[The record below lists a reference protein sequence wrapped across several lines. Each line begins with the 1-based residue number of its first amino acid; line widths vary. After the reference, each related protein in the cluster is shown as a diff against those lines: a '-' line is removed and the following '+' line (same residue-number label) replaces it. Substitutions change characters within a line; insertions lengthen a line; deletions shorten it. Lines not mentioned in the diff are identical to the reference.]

1 MNKILCLS
9 LLLLSLTA
17 CNKIN
22 NIMDGLEATPGKLD
36 KTQQSMDE
44 TKEKLRLA
52 TLLETEREILEERNI
67 ENIIPIPT
75 GMMAPALKFS
85 ESATPEELVRLTDV
99 WLTGINKVTV
109 LGGFDADGKPLTP
122 TAETLNKDFFNKAG
136 KLYGLMAIAG
146 LTPQEKVIQIV
157 HEQLEKKNYYTATL
171 NFLALRGYFLSK
183 ILLKEKYFSK
193 HADSADYIETTI
205 KYLKYLNYLN
215 ELPIEAYGDGALRIS
230 TSGIFPNIY
239 NLDFEMHHGVLINKE
254 EKVIDSGVLELVPT
268 HMQELW
274 AEAARMQTTYVDEVH
289 TTVDGVKSVTAK
301 AELQRLT
308 ATAKAININLSR
320 WGSDLKIAKP

>member
-9 LLLLSLTA
+9 VLLLSLTA

-85 ESATPEELVRLTDV
+85 ENATPEELVRLTDV

-109 LGGFDADGKPLTP
+109 LGGFDENGKPMP
-122 TAETLNKDFFNKAG
+122 ATAETLNKDFFNKAG

-157 HEQLEKKNYYTATL
+157 HDQLEKKNYYTATL

-215 ELPIEAYGDGALRIS
+215 ELPIESYGDGALRIS
-230 TSGIFPNIY
+230 TSGIFPEIY
-239 NLDFEMHHGVLINKE
+239 NLDFQIVHGLLINKE
-254 EKVIDSGVLELVPT
+254 EKVIDSGVLELVST
-268 HMQELW
+268 NMQDLW
-274 AEAARMQTTYVDEVH
+274 GEAARMQTTYVDEVH
-289 TTVDGVKSVTAK
+289 TSAAGGKSLTAK
-301 AELQRLT
+301 EELKRLS
-308 ATAKAININLSR
+308 ATAKSININLNH
-320 WGSDLKIAKP
+320 WGSNLKVATP